1 MRLDNRTKANLL
13 ITTAMIIVMAF
24 MVYIFL
30 PVTVPETKIVHHEY
44 TVKKS
49 YIETDQSIFGTWRTY
64 YLVTD
69 HGTFKVSDKEYYDS
83 SVSGKY
89 KFDEEV
95 EVNGKR

>member
-1 MRLDNRTKANLL
+1 MKYSNLIKANAVIMVVL
-13 ITTAMIIVMAF
+13 IIG
-24 MVYIFL
+24 
-30 PVTVPETKIVHHEY
+30 TVILGPKLIPETKTVHHEY
-44 TVKKS
+44 IVKKS

>member
-1 MRLDNRTKANLL
+1 MRLDDNVKANLL
-13 ITTAMIIVMAF
+13 MTTVIIIVIMF
-24 MVYIFL
+24 VGYRFL
-30 PVTVPETKIVHHEY
+30 PQLVPETKTIHHEY

-49 YIETDQSIFGTWRTY
+49 YIETDQSIFGTWREY

>member
-1 MRLDNRTKANLL
+1 MKYSSIIKTNGIIIALSIVLLAIFSDKLIPDTK
-13 ITTAMIIVMAF
+13 T
-24 MVYIFL
+24 
-30 PVTVPETKIVHHEY
+30 VHHEY

-49 YIETDQSIFGTWRTY
+49 YIETDQSIFGTWREY

-69 HGTFKVSDKEYYDS
+69 HGTFKVSDKDYYDS
-83 SVSGKY
+83 QVSCKY

>member
-1 MRLDNRTKANLL
+1 MRLDNHVKANLL
-13 ITTAMIIVMAF
+13 MTTAMIIVMLF
-24 MVYIFL
+24 MGYIFL
-30 PVTVPETKIVHHEY
+30 PDIVPETKTIHHEY

-49 YIETDQSIFGTWRTY
+49 YIETDQSIFGTWREY

-69 HGTFKVSDKEYYDS
+69 HGTFKVSDKDYYDS

-95 EVNGKR
+95 TVNGKR

>member
-1 MRLDNRTKANLL
+1 M
-13 ITTAMIIVMAF
+13 
-24 MVYIFL
+24 
-30 PVTVPETKIVHHEY
+30 
-44 TVKKS
+44 
-49 YIETDQSIFGTWRTY
+49 FGTWREY

-95 EVNGKR
+95 KVNGKR

>member
-1 MRLDNRTKANLL
+1 MRLDNRVKANLL
-13 ITTAMIIVMAF
+13 MTITMIIVMLF
-24 MVYIFL
+24 MGYLFL
-30 PVTVPETKIVHHEY
+30 PDIVPETKTIHHEY

-49 YIETDQSIFGTWRTY
+49 YIETDQSIFGTWREY

>member
-1 MRLDNRTKANLL
+1 MKYSSIIKANGIIIALSIVLL
-13 ITTAMIIVMAF
+13 A
-24 MVYIFL
+24 IFSDKL
-30 PVTVPETKIVHHEY
+30 IPDTKTVHHEY

-49 YIETDQSIFGTWRTY
+49 YIETDQSIFGTWREY

-69 HGTFKVSDKEYYDS
+69 HGTFKVSDKDYYDS
-83 SVSGKY
+83 QVSCKY

>member
-1 MRLDNRTKANLL
+1 MRLEDTMKTRFVMFTIAL
-13 ITTAMIIVMAF
+13 IVIVF
-24 MVYIFL
+24 VEYRFL
-30 PVTVPETKIVHHEY
+30 PQLVPETKTVHHEY

-49 YIETDQSIFGTWRTY
+49 YIETDQSIFGTWRDY

>member
-1 MRLDNRTKANLL
+1 MKYSSIIKANGIIIALSIILL
-13 ITTAMIIVMAF
+13 A
-24 MVYIFL
+24 IFSDEL
-30 PVTVPETKIVHHEY
+30 IPNTKTVHHEY

-49 YIETDQSIFGTWRTY
+49 YIETDQSIFGTWREY

-69 HGTFKVSDKEYYDS
+69 HGTFKVSDKDYYDS

-95 EVNGKR
+95 TVDGKR

>member
-1 MRLDNRTKANLL
+1 MKYSSIIKANGIIIALSIVLL
-13 ITTAMIIVMAF
+13 A
-24 MVYIFL
+24 IFSDKL
-30 PVTVPETKIVHHEY
+30 IPDTMTVHHEY

-49 YIETDQSIFGTWRTY
+49 YIETDQSIFGTWREY

-69 HGTFKVSDKEYYDS
+69 HGTFKVSDKDYYDS
-83 SVSGKY
+83 QVSCKY

>member
-1 MRLDNRTKANLL
+1 MKYSSIIKANGIIIALSIVLL
-13 ITTAMIIVMAF
+13 A
-24 MVYIFL
+24 IFSDKL
-30 PVTVPETKIVHHEY
+30 IPDTKTVHHKY

-49 YIETDQSIFGTWRTY
+49 YIETDQSIFGTWREY

-95 EVNGKR
+95 TVNGKR

>member
-1 MRLDNRTKANLL
+1 MKYSSIIKVNGIIIALSIVLLAIFSDKLIPDTK
-13 ITTAMIIVMAF
+13 T
-24 MVYIFL
+24 
-30 PVTVPETKIVHHEY
+30 VHHEY

-49 YIETDQSIFGTWRTY
+49 YIETDQSIFGTWREY

-83 SVSGKY
+83 QVSGKY

-95 EVNGKR
+95 TVNGKR

>member
-1 MRLDNRTKANLL
+1 MKYSSIIKANGIIIALSIVLL
-13 ITTAMIIVMAF
+13 A
-24 MVYIFL
+24 IFSDKL
-30 PVTVPETKIVHHEY
+30 IPDTKTVHHEY

-49 YIETDQSIFGTWRTY
+49 YIETDQSIFGTWREY

-83 SVSGKY
+83 QVSGKH

-95 EVNGKR
+95 TVNGKR

>member
-1 MRLDNRTKANLL
+1 MKYSSIIKANGVIIVLTIILL
-13 ITTAMIIVMAF
+13 I
-24 MVYIFL
+24 IFSNKLL
-30 PVTVPETKIVHHEY
+30 PDTKTVHHEY

-49 YIETDQSIFGTWRTY
+49 YVETDQSIFGTWREY

-83 SVSGKY
+83 QVSGKY

-95 EVNGKR
+95 TNGKR

>member
-1 MRLDNRTKANLL
+1 MKYSSIIKANGIIIALSIALL
-13 ITTAMIIVMAF
+13 A
-24 MVYIFL
+24 IFSDKL
-30 PVTVPETKIVHHEY
+30 IPDTKTVHHEY

-49 YIETDQSIFGTWRTY
+49 YIETDQSILGTWREY

-83 SVSGKY
+83 QVSGRY

>member
-1 MRLDNRTKANLL
+1 MKYSSIIKANGIIIALSIVLL
-13 ITTAMIIVMAF
+13 A
-24 MVYIFL
+24 IFSDKL
-30 PVTVPETKIVHHEY
+30 IPDTKTVHHEY

-49 YIETDQSIFGTWRTY
+49 YIETDQSILGTWREY

-83 SVSGKY
+83 QVSGRY

>member
-1 MRLDNRTKANLL
+1 MPDTK
-13 ITTAMIIVMAF
+13 
-24 MVYIFL
+24 
-30 PVTVPETKIVHHEY
+30 TVNHEY

-49 YIETDQSIFGTWRTY
+49 YIETDQSIFGTWREY

-83 SVSGKY
+83 QVSGRY

>member
-1 MRLDNRTKANLL
+1 MRIDDNMKANILL
-13 ITTAMIIVMAF
+13 TTVILIVIAF
-24 MVYIFL
+24 VGYRFL
-30 PVTVPETKIVHHEY
+30 PETQTVHHEY
-44 TVKKS
+44 VVKKS
-49 YIETDQSIFGTWRTY
+49 YVETDQSIFGTWREY

>member
-1 MRLDNRTKANLL
+1 MKYSSIIKANGIIIALSIVLL
-13 ITTAMIIVMAF
+13 A
-24 MVYIFL
+24 IFSDKL
-30 PVTVPETKIVHHEY
+30 IPDTKTVHHEY

-49 YIETDQSIFGTWRTY
+49 YIETDQSIFGTWREY

-83 SVSGKY
+83 QVSGRY

-95 EVNGKR
+95 EVNGKH

>member
-1 MRLDNRTKANLL
+1 MKYSNIIKINGVIIVLTIILL
-13 ITTAMIIVMAF
+13 I
-24 MVYIFL
+24 IFSNKIL
-30 PVTVPETKIVHHEY
+30 PDTKTVHHEY

-49 YIETDQSIFGTWRTY
+49 YVETDQSIFGTWREY

-83 SVSGKY
+83 QVSGKY

-95 EVNGKR
+95 TNGKH

>member
-1 MRLDNRTKANLL
+1 MKYSSIIKANGIIIALSIVLLAIFSDQLIPDTKA
-13 ITTAMIIVMAF
+13 
-24 MVYIFL
+24 
-30 PVTVPETKIVHHEY
+30 VHHEY

-49 YIETDQSIFGTWRTY
+49 YIETDQSIFGTWREY

-83 SVSGKY
+83 QVSGKY

-95 EVNGKR
+95 TVNGKR

>member
-1 MRLDNRTKANLL
+1 MKYSSIIKANGVIIALSIVLL
-13 ITTAMIIVMAF
+13 V
-24 MVYIFL
+24 IFSDKL
-30 PVTVPETKIVHHEY
+30 IPNTKTVHHEY

-49 YIETDQSIFGTWRTY
+49 YIETDQSIFGTWREY

-83 SVSGKY
+83 QVSGKY

>member
-1 MRLDNRTKANLL
+1 MKMDNNMKANFV
-13 ITTAMIIVMAF
+13 ITSVIVIVLAFTAYRF
-24 MVYIFL
+24 FPEL
-30 PVTVPETKIVHHEY
+30 VPKTRTVHHEY

-49 YIETDQSIFGTWRTY
+49 YIETDQSIFGTWREY

-89 KFDEEV
+89 EFDEEV
-95 EVNGKR
+95 TVNGKH

>member
-1 MRLDNRTKANLL
+1 MKYSSIIKANGIIIALSIVLL
-13 ITTAMIIVMAF
+13 A
-24 MVYIFL
+24 IFSDKL
-30 PVTVPETKIVHHEY
+30 IPDTKTVHHEY

-49 YIETDQSIFGTWRTY
+49 YIETDQSIFGTWREY

-69 HGTFKVSDKEYYDS
+69 HGTFKVSDKDYYDS
-83 SVSGKY
+83 QVSGKY

>member
-1 MRLDNRTKANLL
+1 MKYSSIIKMNGVIIVLAITLL
-13 ITTAMIIVMAF
+13 I
-24 MVYIFL
+24 IFSNKL
-30 PVTVPETKIVHHEY
+30 VPDTKTVHHEY

-49 YIETDQSIFGTWRTY
+49 YIETDQSIFGTWREY

-83 SVSGKY
+83 QVSGKY

-95 EVNGKR
+95 TNGKR